1 MKAFGKILGL
11 VLLGLLLIVVALG
24 FALSH
29 LFDPND
35 YKDEIRQ
42 IARDK
47 AHIELTLNGDIGWS
61 LFPWLGLELHEA
73 SVATLTTPTQP
84 FADLQMLGLSVRVLP
99 LLRREVQMSD
109 VRVEGLNL
117 RLNRDKQGHG
127 NWEDIGKNAPVA
139 STETPAPAA
148 TPAEPAAEAK
158 PEKPPQPIRLDIDSL
173 TINNARVEYNDE
185 QTGKQF
191 SAESIQL
198 SSGAIHDGA
207 SIPVKL
213 TAFFG
218 SNQPVMRVK
227 TELNGNLR
235 IQRALKRYQF
245 EDMRLSGE
253 ATGEPLQGKTVTFST
268 QGQLLVDLAANVAEW
283 TNLKLSANQLRA
295 LGELKVND
303 LDKTPQLNGALSIAQ
318 FDLAKFL
325 DSVGQP
331 LPPMAEGSL
340 SKVELVS
347 RLSGTPTRVALDDL
361 NLKIDGSTFTGRIA
375 VDDFAKQSLRVQLK
389 GDTFNA
395 DNYLPA
401 KSEAAKGASAARQAE
416 VQNSEAGAMAAG
428 GTTPLPDA
436 PTKGAWS
443 TDKLLPLTRL
453 RTLDVDADLAFG
465 QLTLSKLPI
474 QNAVLKATGIDGQLK
489 LNTLSGGLYNGTFQA
504 NGSLDVRQ
512 DIPLLAL
519 QSQIK
524 QVPVERILQA
534 QGQTPPVKGQIT
546 LDSNLSGRGNSQKA
560 LIDSLNGTASF
571 VINNGML
578 LNANLEQQLCTGI
591 ALLNRKTLSSTPQ
604 GKDTPFQEL
613 RGNLTFRNGVASN
626 PDLKVRIP
634 GLTVNG
640 NGDIDLRVL
649 GMDYRVG
656 ILVEGDQRA
665 VPDPACQVGSNF
677 QGIKCRCAAVA
688 HWTWAPKLAA
698 WTRTASAR
706 SRSRRLATSSAT
718 NLKRSSTRSIR
729 SSKTRLKA
737 CSNDEK
743 RAVFNGGAGLVRPP
757 RSP

>member
-11 VLLGLLLIVVALG
+11 VLLGLLLIIVALG
-24 FALSH
+24 FALTH

-73 SVATLTTPTQP
+73 SVATLTNPTQP

-117 RLNRDKQGHG
+117 RLNKDVHGHG
-127 NWEDIGKNAPVA
+127 NWEDIGKNVPDPTTAASAPTV
-139 STETPAPAA
+139 TEAA
-148 TPAEPAAEAK
+148 TAPK

-198 SSGAIHDGA
+198 SAGAVHEGA
-207 SIPVKL
+207 SIPLKL
-213 TAFFG
+213 TAFLG
-218 SNQPVMRVK
+218 TNQPLMRVK

-235 IQRALKRYQF
+235 IQRALQRYQF

-268 QGQLLVDLAANVAEW
+268 QGQLLVDLAANIAEW
-283 TNLKLSANQLRA
+283 TNMKLSLNQLRA

-325 DSVGQP
+325 DSVGNP
-331 LPPMAEGSL
+331 LPPMAAGSL

-347 RLSGTPTRVALDDL
+347 RLKGTPTSLALEDL
-361 NLKIDGSTFTGRIA
+361 NLKLDDSTFTGRVA

-389 GDTFNA
+389 ADTFNA

-401 KSEAAKGASAARQAE
+401 KSEAAKGAAAARQAE

-436 PTKGAWS
+436 PTKAAWS

-453 RTLDVDADLAFG
+453 RTLDMNADLSFG

-474 QNAVLKATGIDGQLK
+474 QNAALKASGLDGQLK
-489 LNTLSGGLYNGTFQA
+489 LDTLSGGLYNGTFQA
-504 NGSLDVRQ
+504 NGNLDVRQ
-512 DIPLLAL
+512 DVPLLAL
-519 QSQIK
+519 QTRIK

-534 QGQTPPVKGQIT
+534 QGQNPPVKGQLT
-546 LDSNLSGRGNSQKA
+546 LDSNLNGRGNSQKA

-571 VINNGML
+571 AINNGVL
-578 LNANLEQQLCTGI
+578 LNANIEQQLCTGI
-591 ALLNRKTLSSTPQ
+591 ALLNRKTLSGDQ
-604 GKDTPFQEL
+604 RGKDTPFQEL
-613 RGNLTFRNGVASN
+613 KGNLTFRNGVASN

-634 GLTVNG
+634 GLAVNG

-656 ILVEGDQRA
+656 IIVEGDQRD

-677 QGIKCRCAAVA
+677 QNIEVPLRCRGPLELGA
-688 HWTWAPKLAA
+688 
-698 WTRTASAR
+698 
-706 SRSRRLATSSAT
+706 
-718 NLKRSSTRSIR
+718 
-729 SSKTRLKA
+729 KA
-737 CSNDEK
+737 CRLDKDGLSQVAIKAAGNKLSEK
-743 RAVFNGGAGLVRPP
+743 LEQKLDKVNPQLKDALKGLFNR
-757 RSP
+757 

>member
-11 VLLGLLLIVVALG
+11 VLLGLLLIIVALG
-24 FALSH
+24 FALTH

-35 YKDEIRQ
+35 YKEEIRQ

-73 SVATLTTPTQP
+73 SVATLTAPTQP

-127 NWEDIGKNAPVA
+127 NWEDIGKNLPDE
-139 STETPAPAA
+139 TTDTPAPA
-148 TPAEPAAEAK
+148 PVEPVAEAK

-173 TINNARVEYNDE
+173 TINNARVEYTDE
-185 QTGKQF
+185 QTGKQL

-198 SSGAIHDGA
+198 SAGAIHEGA
-207 SIPVKL
+207 SIPLKL
-213 TAFFG
+213 TAFLG
-218 SNQPVMRVK
+218 SNQPLMRVK

-253 ATGEPLQGKTVTFST
+253 ATGEPLQGKTVSFST

-303 LDKTPQLNGALSIAQ
+303 LDKTPQVSGALSVAQ

-325 DSVGQP
+325 ESVGHP
-331 LPPMAEGSL
+331 LPAMAPGSL

-347 RLSGTPTRVALDDL
+347 RLKGTPTSVALENL
-361 NLKIDGSTFTGRIA
+361 NLKLDESTFSGRVA

-389 GDTFNA
+389 ADTFNA

-401 KSEAAKGASAARQAE
+401 KSEAAKGATAARQAE

-428 GTTPLPDA
+428 GNTPLPDA

-453 RTLDVDADLAFG
+453 RSLDIDADLAFG
-465 QLTLSKLPI
+465 QLTLSQLPI
-474 QNAVLKATGIDGQLK
+474 QNAALKASGIDGQLK
-489 LNTLSGGLYNGTFQA
+489 LDTLSGGLYNGTFQA
-504 NGSLDVRQ
+504 NGTLDVRQ
-512 DIPLLAL
+512 DLPLLAM
-519 QSQIK
+519 QTHIK
-524 QVPVERILQA
+524 QVPVEKILQA
-534 QGQTPPVKGQIT
+534 QGKNPPVKGQVT
-546 LDSNLSGRGNSQKA
+546 LDSNLTGRGNSQKA

-571 VINNGML
+571 VINNGVL
-578 LNANLEQQLCTGI
+578 LNANIEQQVCTGI
-591 ALLNRKTLSSTPQ
+591 ALLNRKTLASTPP

-613 RGNLTFRNGVASN
+613 RGNLTLRNGVASN

-640 NGDIDLRVL
+640 NGDVDLRVL

-656 ILVEGDQRA
+656 IIVEGDKRE
-665 VPDPACQVGSNF
+665 VPDPACQVGANF
-677 QGIKCRCAAVA
+677 QGIEVPLRCRGPLELGAKACRLDKDGLGQVALKAAGNRLNEKLEEKLDKVN
-688 HWTWAPKLAA
+688 PKLKDA
-698 WTRTASAR
+698 
-706 SRSRRLATSSAT
+706 
-718 NLKRSSTRSIR
+718 LKG
-729 SSKTRLKA
+729 L
-737 CSNDEK
+737 
-743 RAVFNGGAGLVRPP
+743 FNR
-757 RSP
+757 

>member
-11 VLLGLLLIVVALG
+11 VLLGLLLIIVALG
-24 FALSH
+24 FALTH

-73 SVATLTTPTQP
+73 SVATLTNPTQP

-117 RLNRDKQGHG
+117 RLNKDVHGHG
-127 NWEDIGKNAPVA
+127 NWEDIGKNVPDPATATSAPTV
-139 STETPAPAA
+139 TEAA
-148 TPAEPAAEAK
+148 TPPK

-185 QTGKQF
+185 QSGKQF

-198 SSGAIHDGA
+198 SAGAVHEGA
-207 SIPVKL
+207 SIPLKL
-213 TAFFG
+213 TAFLG
-218 SNQPVMRVK
+218 TSQPLMRVK

-235 IQRALKRYQF
+235 IQRALQRYQF
-245 EDMRLSGE
+245 EDMKLSGE

-268 QGQLLVDLAANVAEW
+268 QGQLLVDLAANIAEW
-283 TNLKLSANQLRA
+283 TNMKLSLNQLRA

-325 DSVGQP
+325 DSVGNP
-331 LPPMAEGSL
+331 LPPMAAGSL

-347 RLSGTPTRVALDDL
+347 RLKGTPTSLALEDL
-361 NLKIDGSTFTGRIA
+361 NLKLDDSTFTGRVA

-389 GDTFNA
+389 ADTFNA
-395 DNYLPA
+395 DNYMPA
-401 KSEAAKGASAARQAE
+401 KSEAAKGATAARQAE

-436 PTKGAWS
+436 PTKAAWS
-443 TDKLLPLTRL
+443 NDKLLPLTRL
-453 RTLDVDADLAFG
+453 RTLDVNADLSFG
-465 QLTLSKLPI
+465 QLTLSHLPI
-474 QNAVLKATGIDGQLK
+474 QNAALKASGLDGQLK
-489 LNTLSGGLYNGTFQA
+489 LDTLSGGLYNGSFQA
-504 NGSLDVRQ
+504 NGNLDVRQ

-519 QSQIK
+519 QTRIK
-524 QVPVERILQA
+524 QVPIERILQA
-534 QGQTPPVKGQIT
+534 QGQNPPVKGQLT
-546 LDSNLSGRGNSQKA
+546 LDSNLNGRGNSQKA

-571 VINNGML
+571 AINNGVL

-591 ALLNRKTLSSTPQ
+591 ALLNRKTLSGEQ
-604 GKDTPFQEL
+604 RGKDTPFQEL
-613 RGNLTFRNGVASN
+613 KGNLTFRNGVASN

-640 NGDIDLRVL
+640 DGDVDLRVL

-656 ILVEGDQRA
+656 IIVEGDQRE

-677 QGIKCRCAAVA
+677 QNIEVPLRCRGPLELGA
-688 HWTWAPKLAA
+688 
-698 WTRTASAR
+698 
-706 SRSRRLATSSAT
+706 
-718 NLKRSSTRSIR
+718 
-729 SSKTRLKA
+729 KA
-737 CSNDEK
+737 CRLDKDGLSQVAIKAAGNKLSEK
-743 RAVFNGGAGLVRPP
+743 LEQKLDKVNPQLKDALKGLFKR
-757 RSP
+757 

>member
-11 VLLGLLLIVVALG
+11 VLLGLLLIIVALG
-24 FALSH
+24 FALTH

-35 YKDEIRQ
+35 YKEEIRQ

-73 SVATLTTPTQP
+73 SVATLTAPTQP

-127 NWEDIGKNAPVA
+127 NWEDIGKNLPD
-139 STETPAPAA
+139 ETTDAPAPAPVE
-148 TPAEPAAEAK
+148 TVAETK

-173 TINNARVEYNDE
+173 TINNARVEYTDE
-185 QTGKQF
+185 QTGKQL

-198 SSGAIHDGA
+198 SAGAIHEGA
-207 SIPVKL
+207 SIPLKL
-213 TAFFG
+213 TAFLG
-218 SNQPVMRVK
+218 SNQPLMRVK

-253 ATGEPLQGKTVTFST
+253 ATGEPLQGKTVSFST

-303 LDKTPQLNGALSIAQ
+303 LDKTPQVSGALSVAQ

-325 DSVGQP
+325 ESVGHP
-331 LPPMAEGSL
+331 LPAMAPGSL

-347 RLSGTPTRVALDDL
+347 RLKGTPTSVALENL
-361 NLKIDGSTFTGRIA
+361 NLKLDESTFSGRVA

-389 GDTFNA
+389 ADTFNA

-401 KSEAAKGASAARQAE
+401 KSEAAKGATAARQAE

-428 GTTPLPDA
+428 GNTPLPDA

-453 RTLDVDADLAFG
+453 RSLDIDADLAFG
-465 QLTLSKLPI
+465 QLTLSQLPI
-474 QNAVLKATGIDGQLK
+474 QNAALKASGIDGQLK
-489 LNTLSGGLYNGTFQA
+489 LDTLSGGLYNGTFQA
-504 NGSLDVRQ
+504 NGTLDVRQ
-512 DIPLLAL
+512 DLPLLAM
-519 QSQIK
+519 QTHIK
-524 QVPVERILQA
+524 QVPVEKILQA
-534 QGQTPPVKGQIT
+534 QGKNPPVKGQVT
-546 LDSNLSGRGNSQKA
+546 LDSNLTGRGNSQKA

-571 VINNGML
+571 VINNGVL
-578 LNANLEQQLCTGI
+578 LNANIEQQVCTGI
-591 ALLNRKTLSSTPQ
+591 ALLNRKTLASTPP

-613 RGNLTFRNGVASN
+613 RGNLTLRNGVASN

-640 NGDIDLRVL
+640 NGDVDLRVL

-656 ILVEGDQRA
+656 IIVEGDKRE
-665 VPDPACQVGSNF
+665 VPDPACQVGANF
-677 QGIKCRCAAVA
+677 QGIEVPLRCRGPLELGAKACRLDKDGLGQVALKAAGNRLNEKLEEKLDKVN
-688 HWTWAPKLAA
+688 PKLKDA
-698 WTRTASAR
+698 
-706 SRSRRLATSSAT
+706 
-718 NLKRSSTRSIR
+718 LKG
-729 SSKTRLKA
+729 L
-737 CSNDEK
+737 
-743 RAVFNGGAGLVRPP
+743 FNR
-757 RSP
+757 

>member
-11 VLLGLLLIVVALG
+11 VLLGLLLIIVALG
-24 FALSH
+24 FALTH

-73 SVATLTTPTQP
+73 SVATLTNPTKP

-127 NWEDIGKNAPVA
+127 DWEDIGKNVPVA
-139 STETPAPAA
+139 GTEAPAA
-148 TPAEPAAEAK
+148 VPVEKPAQPE
-158 PEKPPQPIRLDIDSL
+158 PEKPSKPIRLDIDSL

-198 SSGAIHDGA
+198 SAGAVHEGA
-207 SIPVKL
+207 SIPLKL
-213 TAFFG
+213 TAFLG
-218 SNQPVMRVK
+218 TNQPLMRVK

-235 IQRALKRYQF
+235 IQNALKRYQF

-268 QGQLLVDLAANVAEW
+268 QGQVLVDLAANIAEW

-303 LDKTPQLNGALSIAQ
+303 LNKTPQLNGALSVAQ

-325 DSVGQP
+325 ESIGHP
-331 LPPMAEGSL
+331 LPAMAEGSL

-347 RLSGTPTRVALDDL
+347 RLKGTPTSVALEDL
-361 NLKIDGSTFTGRIA
+361 NLKLDGSTFTGRVA

-401 KSEAAKGASAARQAE
+401 KSESAKGAAAARQAE
-416 VQNSEAGAMAAG
+416 VQNSEMGAMAAG

-443 TDKLLPLTRL
+443 TDKLLPLIRL

-474 QNAVLKATGIDGQLK
+474 QNAALKASGLDGQLK
-489 LNTLSGGLYNGTFQA
+489 LDSLSGGLYNGTFQA
-504 NGSLDVRQ
+504 NGTLDVRQ
-512 DIPLLAL
+512 DIPVVAV
-519 QSQIK
+519 QTHIR

-534 QGQTPPVKGQIT
+534 QGQNPPVKGQVT
-546 LDSNLSGRGNSQKA
+546 LDSNLTGRGNSQKA

-571 VINNGML
+571 VINNGVL

-613 RGNLTFRNGVASN
+613 RGNLTFHNGVASN

-640 NGDIDLRVL
+640 NGDVDLRVL

-656 ILVEGDQRA
+656 IIVEGDKRD

-677 QGIKCRCAAVA
+677 QGIEVPLRCRGPLELGA
-688 HWTWAPKLAA
+688 
-698 WTRTASAR
+698 
-706 SRSRRLATSSAT
+706 
-718 NLKRSSTRSIR
+718 
-729 SSKTRLKA
+729 KA
-737 CSNDEK
+737 CRLDKDGLTQVAIKAAGNKLSDKLEEK
-743 RAVFNGGAGLVRPP
+743 LDKVNPQLKDALKGLFKR
-757 RSP
+757 

>member
-11 VLLGLLLIVVALG
+11 VLLGLLLIIVALG
-24 FALSH
+24 FALTH

-127 NWEDIGKNAPVA
+127 NWEDIGKNVPDAADIA
-139 STETPAPAA
+139 SAPAQA
-148 TPAEPAAEAK
+148 QAPAEPE
-158 PEKPPQPIRLDIDSL
+158 PEKPPKPIRLDIDSL

-198 SSGAIHDGA
+198 SAGAVHEGA
-207 SIPVKL
+207 SIPLKL
-213 TAFFG
+213 TAFLG
-218 SNQPVMRVK
+218 SNQPLMRVK

-235 IQRALKRYQF
+235 IQRALQRYQF
-245 EDMRLSGE
+245 EDMKLSGE

-268 QGQLLVDLAANVAEW
+268 QGQLLVDLAANIAEW

-303 LDKTPQLNGALSIAQ
+303 LNKSPQVSGALSIAQ

-325 DSVGQP
+325 DSIGHP
-331 LPPMAEGSL
+331 LPPMADGSL

-347 RLSGTPTRVALDDL
+347 RLKGTPTSVALEDL
-361 NLKIDGSTFTGRIA
+361 NLKLDGSTFTGRIA
-375 VDDFAKQSLRVQLK
+375 VDDFAKQALRVQLK

-401 KSEAAKGASAARQAE
+401 KSESAKGATAARQAE

-428 GTTPLPDA
+428 GTTPLPEA

-453 RTLDVDADLAFG
+453 RTLDVNADLAFG

-474 QNAVLKATGIDGQLK
+474 QNAALKASGADGQLK
-489 LNTLSGGLYNGTFQA
+489 LDTLSGGLYNGTFQA
-504 NGSLDVRQ
+504 NGTLDVRQ

-519 QSQIK
+519 QTHIK

-534 QGQTPPVKGQIT
+534 QGQNPPVKGQVT
-546 LDSNLSGRGNSQKA
+546 LDSNLTGRGNSQKA

-571 VINNGML
+571 VINNGAL
-578 LNANLEQQLCTGI
+578 LNANIEQQLCTGI
-591 ALLNRKTLSSTPQ
+591 ALLNRKTLSTTPQ

-613 RGNLTFRNGVASN
+613 RGTLNFRNGVASN

-634 GLTVNG
+634 GLAVNG
-640 NGDIDLRVL
+640 NGDVDLRVL

-656 ILVEGDQRA
+656 IIVEGDQRD
-665 VPDPACQVGSNF
+665 VPDPACQVGANF
-677 QGIKCRCAAVA
+677 QNIEVPLRCRGPLELGA
-688 HWTWAPKLAA
+688 
-698 WTRTASAR
+698 
-706 SRSRRLATSSAT
+706 
-718 NLKRSSTRSIR
+718 
-729 SSKTRLKA
+729 KA
-737 CSNDEK
+737 CRLDKDGLTQVAIKAAGNKLSDKIEEK
-743 RAVFNGGAGLVRPP
+743 LDKVNPQLKDALKGLFKR
-757 RSP
+757 

>member
-11 VLLGLLLIVVALG
+11 VLLGLLLIIVALG
-24 FALSH
+24 FALTH

-35 YKDEIRQ
+35 YKEEIRQ

-73 SVATLTTPTQP
+73 SVATLTAPTQP

-127 NWEDIGKNAPVA
+127 NWEDIGKNVPDATA
-139 STETPAPAA
+139 DAPAA
-148 TPAEPAAEAK
+148 APAPVEPVAETK

-198 SSGAIHDGA
+198 SAGAIHEGA
-207 SIPVKL
+207 SIPLKL
-213 TAFFG
+213 TAFLG
-218 SNQPVMRVK
+218 SNQPLMRVK

-245 EDMRLSGE
+245 EDMRFSGE
-253 ATGEPLQGKTVTFST
+253 ATGEPLQGKTVSFST

-295 LGELKVND
+295 LGELKAND
-303 LDKTPQLNGALSIAQ
+303 LDKTPQISGALSVAQ

-325 DSVGQP
+325 DSIGHP
-331 LPPMAEGSL
+331 LPAMAPGSL

-347 RLSGTPTRVALDDL
+347 RLKGTPTSVALENL
-361 NLKIDGSTFTGRIA
+361 NLKLDESTFTGRVA

-389 GDTFNA
+389 ADTFNA

-401 KSEAAKGASAARQAE
+401 KSEAAKGATAARQAE
-416 VQNSEAGAMAAG
+416 VQSSEAGAMAAG
-428 GTTPLPDA
+428 GSTPLPNA

-453 RTLDVDADLAFG
+453 RSLDINADLAFG
-465 QLTLSKLPI
+465 QLTLSQLPI
-474 QNAVLKATGIDGQLK
+474 QNAALKASGIDGQLK
-489 LNTLSGGLYNGTFQA
+489 LDSLSGGLYNGTFQA
-504 NGSLDVRQ
+504 NGTLDVRQ
-512 DIPLLAL
+512 DLPLLAL
-519 QSQIK
+519 QTQIK
-524 QVPVERILQA
+524 QVPVEKILQA
-534 QGQTPPVKGQIT
+534 QGKNPPVKGQVT
-546 LDSNLSGRGNSQKA
+546 LDSNLTGRGNSQKA

-571 VINNGML
+571 VINNGVL
-578 LNANLEQQLCTGI
+578 LNANIEQQVCTGI
-591 ALLNRKTLSSTPQ
+591 ALLNRKTLSSTPP

-640 NGDIDLRVL
+640 NGDVDLRVL
-649 GMDYRVG
+649 GMDYRLG
-656 ILVEGDQRA
+656 IIVEGDQRE
-665 VPDPACQVGSNF
+665 VPDPACQVGTNF
-677 QGIKCRCAAVA
+677 QGIEVPLRCRGPLELGAKACRLDKDGLGQVA
-688 HWTWAPKLAA
+688 
-698 WTRTASAR
+698 
-706 SRSRRLATSSAT
+706 
-718 NLKRSSTRSIR
+718 
-729 SSKTRLKA
+729 LKA
-737 CSNDEK
+737 AGNRLNEK
-743 RAVFNGGAGLVRPP
+743 LEEKLDKVNPKIKDALKGLFNR
-757 RSP
+757 

>member
-11 VLLGLLLIVVALG
+11 VLLGLLLIIVALG
-24 FALSH
+24 FALTH

-127 NWEDIGKNAPVA
+127 NWEDIGKTVPVA
-139 STETPAPAA
+139 STEAPATA
-148 TPAEPAAEAK
+148 PAPAEPAAEAK

-198 SSGAIHDGA
+198 SAGAIHDGA

-268 QGQLLVDLAANVAEW
+268 QGQILVDLAANIAEW

-295 LGELKVND
+295 LGELKIND
-303 LDKTPQLNGALSIAQ
+303 LDKTAQLNGALSIAQ

-325 DSVGQP
+325 DSVGNP
-331 LPPMAEGSL
+331 LPAMAEGSL

-347 RLSGTPTRVALDDL
+347 RLAGTPTSVVLDDL
-361 NLKIDGSTFTGRIA
+361 NLKVDGSTFTGRIA
-375 VDDFAKQSLRVQLK
+375 VEDFAKQSLRVQLK
-389 GDTFNA
+389 GDTFNV

-401 KSEAAKGASAARQAE
+401 KSEAAKGATAARQAE

-443 TDKLLPLTRL
+443 TDKLLPVARL
-453 RTLDVDADLAFG
+453 RALDVNADLAFG

-474 QNAVLKATGIDGQLK
+474 QNAVFKATGIDGQLK
-489 LNTLSGGLYNGTFQA
+489 LSTLSGSLYNGSFQA
-504 NGSLDVRQ
+504 TGNLDVRQ
-512 DIPLLAL
+512 DIPVLAL
-519 QSQIK
+519 QSQIR

-534 QGQTPPVKGQIT
+534 QGQTPPVKGQVT

-571 VINNGML
+571 VINNGVL

-591 ALLNRKTLSSTPQ
+591 ALLNRKTLSSAPQ

-613 RGNLTFRNGVASN
+613 RGNLTLRNGVASN

-656 ILVEGDQRA
+656 ILVEGDQRE
-665 VPDPACQVGSNF
+665 VPDPACQVGANF
-677 QGIKCRCAAVA
+677 QGIEVPLRCRGPLELGA
-688 HWTWAPKLAA
+688 
-698 WTRTASAR
+698 
-706 SRSRRLATSSAT
+706 
-718 NLKRSSTRSIR
+718 
-729 SSKTRLKA
+729 KA
-737 CSNDEK
+737 CRLDKDGLGQVAIKAAGNKLSDKLEEK
-743 RAVFNGGAGLVRPP
+743 LDKVNPQLKDALKGLFKR
-757 RSP
+757 

>member
-11 VLLGLLLIVVALG
+11 VLLGLLLIIVALG
-24 FALSH
+24 FALTH

-35 YKDEIRQ
+35 YKEEIRQ

-73 SVATLTTPTQP
+73 SVATLTAPTQP

-127 NWEDIGKNAPVA
+127 NWEDIGKNLPD
-139 STETPAPAA
+139 ETAGAPAPA
-148 TPAEPAAEAK
+148 PVEPVAETK

-173 TINNARVEYNDE
+173 TINNARVEYTDE
-185 QTGKQF
+185 QTGKQL

-198 SSGAIHDGA
+198 SAGAIHEGA
-207 SIPVKL
+207 SIPLKL
-213 TAFFG
+213 TAFLG
-218 SNQPVMRVK
+218 SNQPLMRVK

-253 ATGEPLQGKTVTFST
+253 ATGEPLQGKTVSFST

-283 TNLKLSANQLRA
+283 TNLKLAANQLRA
-295 LGELKVND
+295 LGELKAND
-303 LDKTPQLNGALSIAQ
+303 LDKTPQISGALSVAQ

-325 DSVGQP
+325 ESVGHP
-331 LPPMAEGSL
+331 LPAMAPGSL

-347 RLSGTPTRVALDDL
+347 RLKGTPTSVALEDL
-361 NLKIDGSTFTGRIA
+361 NLKLDASTFTGRVA

-401 KSEAAKGASAARQAE
+401 KSEAAKGATAARQAE
-416 VQNSEAGAMAAG
+416 VQSSEAGAMAAG
-428 GTTPLPDA
+428 GSTPLPEA

-443 TDKLLPLTRL
+443 NDKLLPLTRL
-453 RTLDVDADLAFG
+453 RSLDVNADLAFG
-465 QLTLSKLPI
+465 ELTLSQLPI
-474 QNAVLKATGIDGQLK
+474 QNAVLKASGIDGQLK
-489 LNTLSGGLYNGTFQA
+489 LDTLSGGLYNGTFQA
-504 NGSLDVRQ
+504 NGTLDVRQ
-512 DIPLLAL
+512 DTPVLAL
-519 QSQIK
+519 QSHIK

-534 QGQTPPVKGQIT
+534 QGKNPPVKGQLT
-546 LDSNLSGRGNSQKA
+546 LDSNLNGRGNSQKA
-560 LIDSLNGTASF
+560 LIDSLNGTTSI
-571 VINNGML
+571 VINNGVL
-578 LNANLEQQLCTGI
+578 LNANIEQQLCTGI
-591 ALLNRKTLSSTPQ
+591 ALLNRKTLSATPG

-613 RGNLTFRNGVASN
+613 RGNLTLRNGVASN

-634 GLTVNG
+634 GLTLNG
-640 NGDIDLRVL
+640 NGDVDLRVL

-656 ILVEGDQRA
+656 IIVEGDKRD
-665 VPDPACQVGSNF
+665 VPDPACQVGANF
-677 QGIKCRCAAVA
+677 QGIEVPLRCRGPLELGAKACRLDKDGLGQVALKAAGNRLNEKLEEKLDKVN
-688 HWTWAPKLAA
+688 PKLKDA
-698 WTRTASAR
+698 
-706 SRSRRLATSSAT
+706 
-718 NLKRSSTRSIR
+718 LKG
-729 SSKTRLKA
+729 L
-737 CSNDEK
+737 
-743 RAVFNGGAGLVRPP
+743 FNR
-757 RSP
+757 